1 MKLALH
7 RFICLHTACPAQT
20 RIVTARL
27 LEEAPGHFRPTN
39 ITTST
44 CPQLQSTTPCGD
56 ASQFQVHQEAPRLS
70 SHARNHDTMPSL
82 AREESMRQLL
92 TIILSLLICLIGLV
106 IIQSLDDAPPQPS
119 AKRRKTSDHAKSPPT
134 TDQNISDIRSLPVE
148 LLMHVFET
156 FHAYK
161 QSQNDLRCVCLV
173 SKQMDAVA
181 RRYLYRAAIVHN
193 VDVLAY
199 LLRTLDEV
207 HALGEH
213 FKCLVLEVPFTLE
226 DEKYRKPDVAVL
238 ASHPNYSH
246 IYHVAAQALS
256 SIASV
261 SVLWR
266 NRLRAEWVV
275 LHDGEDQRRLTM
287 SVKPHHRSL
296 PGLKIWGG
304 KENRF
309 GASGICNMWTMEHK
323 SHFVQFRNHR
333 NPRNMEPL
341 TALSL
346 FCNIVDICDRA
357 IKVCKASREI
367 YRSATGRRAQDEE
380 LLKYVGELQEILNSV
395 RLSSSKL
402 NTGILYTSIVGPLDR
417 LEAKSTA
424 VRNTLDSFRTNK
436 TNNRLSAV
444 MATAKL
450 IRAQST
456 QVQIAAISTQT
467 DRLSKGQHDIQS
479 ALTTLETQLRSLD
492 KGVSEIP
499 GIVRKAKDISEE
511 VRTKLCALSIL
522 GRLGS
527 SNQRF
532 WDVRDAD
539 SHTFHWILRNED
551 DSSLSSYEDDSSL
564 SSHDDEQEPNR
575 GGEETMSEWDKIE
588 KLHDENTQR
597 DVNTQLRT
605 WLRDG
610 SGLFHISGK
619 PGSGK
624 STLMKYLVKHP
635 KVIKSLEEWA
645 HPKRLA
651 LGRFF
656 FWKPD
661 HGQNCLDALIR
672 GLLYSVIHYDAALVH
687 SAFPMCGRDSFEQLS
702 LQSKV
707 EMTKE
712 DVWGAFNNIVKDGNI
727 SKMFK
732 FCFFIDGLDELDE
745 EKATTYCKI
754 ITILQQWADGAKGSL
769 KICVSS
775 RQFPVFENMPVD
787 HRIQLQDL
795 TKFDMINF
803 VQNTLRLHHVLRS
816 EMPVN
821 TGQLQWLIRA
831 IVERA
836 DGVFLWVS
844 LVVKSVESGLWNGD
858 PISVL
863 HDRVKS
869 TPLRLEELFRSLLD
883 SIEDWHARMAVLLLA
898 LAMTRLDLSLFGCR
912 QFFRAM
918 ETSESV
924 SIDKIFHFDN
934 YPEFFELTPETVKS
948 TKSKLLFRCK
958 GLLEVVPSHFKM
970 DKYIG
975 GRVTFLHR
983 SISEFLKGWI
993 PDHMNA
999 LGVRSLHVK
1008 NAMCWMLWAEVDFL
1022 NSAIH
1027 VRHFSVHDQVLTRY
1041 YIRDM
1046 ADSIMANLK
1055 THTAVVPEFSTAF
1068 QLLDRAEDA
1077 LLMPAVSL
1085 SAESQTKN
1093 DGRRGDC
1100 TWNTMKIGA
1109 SETGPEVLSP
1119 PCSSYAVPLLAAAE
1133 AGCHAYVRWNLAK
1146 TPPSAERAN
1155 YFQHCLEIALP
1166 SSFNLGI
1173 LRKGWVRDCM
1183 RVVKPLIQ
1191 TSSADINGTS
1201 PGCCPSFF
1209 RGLVK
1214 VGAPPSIFD
1223 TLWLMAL
1230 SHRDYTDTL
1239 FQQDFFRL
1247 IKSLLGLGAM
1257 PQSVLCL
1264 GTGRDWF
1271 KISPAPP
1278 DGHVGIQ
1285 SDNVL
1290 EIPGC
1295 AGEPTHKHLRMIC
1308 GQNDGIIT
1316 LETLVAHARPPN
1328 MAAILSL
1335 IERNSHDEDVK
1346 SAGAREPTPT
1356 ERLHA
1361 AVLEKHGVRRKCKLV
1376 WFGYG

>member
-1 MKLALH
+1 M
-7 RFICLHTACPAQT
+7 
-20 RIVTARL
+20 
-27 LEEAPGHFRPTN
+27 
-39 ITTST
+39 
-44 CPQLQSTTPCGD
+44 
-56 ASQFQVHQEAPRLS
+56 
-70 SHARNHDTMPSL
+70 
-82 AREESMRQLL
+82 
-92 TIILSLLICLIGLV
+92 
-106 IIQSLDDAPPQPS
+106 
-119 AKRRKTSDHAKSPPT
+119 
-134 TDQNISDIRSLPVE
+134 
-148 LLMHVFET
+148 
-156 FHAYK
+156 
-161 QSQNDLRCVCLV
+161 
-173 SKQMDAVA
+173 
-181 RRYLYRAAIVHN
+181 
-193 VDVLAY
+193 
-199 LLRTLDEV
+199 
-207 HALGEH
+207 
-213 FKCLVLEVPFTLE
+213 
-226 DEKYRKPDVAVL
+226 
-238 ASHPNYSH
+238 
-246 IYHVAAQALS
+246 
-256 SIASV
+256 
-261 SVLWR
+261 
-266 NRLRAEWVV
+266 
-275 LHDGEDQRRLTM
+275 
-287 SVKPHHRSL
+287 
-296 PGLKIWGG
+296 
-304 KENRF
+304 
-309 GASGICNMWTMEHK
+309 
-323 SHFVQFRNHR
+323 
-333 NPRNMEPL
+333 
-341 TALSL
+341 
-346 FCNIVDICDRA
+346 
-357 IKVCKASREI
+357 
-367 YRSATGRRAQDEE
+367 
-380 LLKYVGELQEILNSV
+380 
-395 RLSSSKL
+395 
-402 NTGILYTSIVGPLDR
+402 
-417 LEAKSTA
+417 
-424 VRNTLDSFRTNK
+424 
-436 TNNRLSAV
+436 
-444 MATAKL
+444 
-450 IRAQST
+450 
-456 QVQIAAISTQT
+456 ISTQT

-492 KGVSEIP
+492 KGFSDIP

-522 GRLGS
+522 GRLGN

-588 KLHDENTQR
+588 KLRYENTQR

-651 LGRFF
+651 LGKFF

-661 HGQNCLDALIR
+661 HGQNSLDALIR
-672 GLLYSVIHYDAALVH
+672 GLLYSVVHYDAALVH

-702 LQSKV
+702 LQSMV
-707 EMTKE
+707 GMTNE
-712 DVWGAFNNIVKDGNI
+712 DVFGAFNNMVKDGNI
-727 SKMFK
+727 SKIFK

-745 EKATTYCKI
+745 EKATTYGKI

-803 VQNTLRLHHVLRS
+803 VQNTLRLQHILRS
-816 EMPVN
+816 EMSVN
-821 TGQLQWLIRA
+821 TGQLQGLIRA

-844 LVVKSVESGLWNGD
+844 LVVKSVESGLLNGD

-863 HDRVKS
+863 RDRVKS

-883 SIEDWHARMAVLLLA
+883 SIEDCHAQMAVLLLA
-898 LAMTRLDLSLFGCR
+898 LSMALPLDHKPGPGWVGAARGLSLCGCR

-924 SIDKIFHFDN
+924 SIDKIFQVDN
-934 YPEFFELTPETVKS
+934 YPEVFELTPETVKS

-958 GLLEVVPSHFKM
+958 GLLEVVPSHYSM
-970 DKYIG
+970 DEYVG

-1008 NAMCWMLWAEVDFL
+1008 NAMCWILWAEVDFL
-1022 NSAIH
+1022 NSAIQLQ
-1027 VRHFSVHDQVLTRY
+1027 HFSTYDQSSTRD

-1046 ADSIMANLK
+1046 ANFIMANLK
-1055 THTAVVPEFSTAF
+1055 TDAAVVPEFSTAF

-1109 SETGPEVLSP
+1109 SETGPEASSFQ
-1119 PCSSYAVPLLAAAE
+1119 CSSYAVPLLAAAE
-1133 AGCHAYVRWNLAK
+1133 AGCHAYVRWRLAK
-1146 TPPSAERAN
+1146 TPPSAERDL
-1155 YFQHCLEIALP
+1155 YFQHCLENAFPWSFP
-1166 SSFNLGI
+1166 SEIMRNW
-1173 LRKGWVRDCM
+1173 WVRDCM

-1209 RGLVK
+1209 RRLVK
-1214 VGAPPSIFD
+1214 VGAPTSIFD
-1223 TLWLMAL
+1223 TLWLVAL
-1230 SHRDYTDTL
+1230 SHRDYTNTL
-1239 FQQDFFRL
+1239 FQQDFFHF
-1247 IKSLLGLGAM
+1247 IESLLGLGAM
-1257 PQSVLCL
+1257 PQSVLCV

-1295 AGEPTHKHLRMIC
+1295 GILNWSGEPSHKHLRMIC

-1316 LETLVAHARPPN
+1316 LETLVAHAKPPN

-1335 IERNSHDEDVK
+1335 IERNSHDEDAK
-1346 SAGAREPTPT
+1346 SAGARELTPT

-1361 AVLEKHGVRRKCKLV
+1361 AVLEKHGVRRNCKLV
-1376 WFGYG
+1376 WFEYVKYR